1 MFHKF
6 KNAFNN
12 VKNFLGQGYTH
23 GKNFLGRLD
32 NALQTGK
39 DMYRMIEPTL
49 YSLAPETTSKANR
62 HLNVV
67 SSKYDSIK
75 HKVVQ
80 AHDTAEHHVKDISN
94 KFKSKNIHIGL

>member
-12 VKNFLGQGYTH
+12 IKSFLGQGYTH

-32 NALQTGK
+32 SALQTGK
-39 DMYRMIEPTL
+39 DMYRIIEPTL
-49 YSLAPETTSKANR
+49 YSLAPESTSKANR
-62 HLNVV
+62 HLNDV

-75 HKVVQ
+75 NKVIN
-80 AHDTAEHHVKDISN
+80 AHDTAEHHVKEVSN
-94 KFKSKNIHIGL
+94 KFKSKNINIGL